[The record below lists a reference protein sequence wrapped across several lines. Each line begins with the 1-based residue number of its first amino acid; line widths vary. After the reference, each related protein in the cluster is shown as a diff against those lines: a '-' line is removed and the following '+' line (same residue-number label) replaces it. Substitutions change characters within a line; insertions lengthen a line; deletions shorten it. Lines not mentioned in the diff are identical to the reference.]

1 MQMIKTCFSCF
12 LFMSL
17 FFLTACSSSKAG
29 NNFLYFQNGK
39 DTTEVIQLRE
49 PLIQPNDLLNIQ
61 VFSKTLNQE
70 QASLFNI
77 PNGSDGNNNAGGYQ
91 VNTIGMIDVPLVGSF
106 KAA

>member
-1 MQMIKTCFSCF
+1 MEMIKTGFSCF

-17 FFLTACSSSKAG
+17 FFLTACSPSKAG

-39 DTTEVIQLRE
+39 DSTEVVQLKE

-77 PNGSDGNNNAGGYQ
+77 PNGSGGDNSGGYQ
-91 VNTIGMIDVPLVGSF
+91 VNTRGTIDVPL
-106 KAA
+106 